1 MWRIIQYNN
10 YCGGSF
16 ASGGG
21 GILQLGSSNPTHHVM
36 GKYYYFC
43 KIFPLNAT

>member
-10 YCGGSF
+10 YCGGSY

-21 GILQLGSSNPTHHVM
+21 GILHLGPQILPTM
-36 GKYYYFC
+36 LWEKYYYFC
-43 KIFPLNAT
+43 EIFPLDPT